1 MRYLVANLNG
11 DVSFLSPS
19 IASSEELHSSQ
30 PASSMELEMSYRHS
44 PRSIVRL
51 SSANSGSPKSSQ
63 ALASAVPQ
71 PSPPL
76 SSAAH
81 SCPQPPVALSEGIF
95 NVEVF
100 SGTLKDLPEGMQVVV
115 LGEGEVEGAQLAVQ
129 QDGGEH
135 PHEQHMVSRQN
146 SSFCRYK
153 SMSCENKSRGKKA

>member
-1 MRYLVANLNG
+1 MLQCKVLLTITSCFSTSKDISKEASDWVRYLVANLNG

-19 IASSEELHSSQ
+19 IASSEDLHSSQ

-81 SCPQPPVALSEGIF
+81 IDLSDGKILTTMEWLM
-95 NVEVF
+95 VF
-100 SGTLKDLPEGMQVVV
+100 AKVPL
-115 LGEGEVEGAQLAVQ
+115 
-129 QDGGEH
+129 
-135 PHEQHMVSRQN
+135 
-146 SSFCRYK
+146 K
-153 SMSCENKSRGKKA
+153 SMVFQWFFYM